1 MAQAVTII
9 TPTGQ
14 AVTCADSRVAG
25 PLPLGMLDTANPFD
39 RITIGLECG
48 VGSLVTASRILAAPL
63 N

>member
-9 TPTGQ
+9 TTLGQ
-14 AVTCADSRVAG
+14 AVTCADSRVSG
-25 PLPLGMLDTANPFD
+25 PLPASVLDTANPLD
-39 RITIGLECG
+39 RLTIGLECG